1 MKHLRSVSQNAIKAL
16 KTKGETM
23 QKKDSGKAKVG
34 FKPIVGA
41 IRYTIKKGNKTK
53 HLDVIKAR
61 IPNE

>member
-1 MKHLRSVSQNAIKAL
+1 
-16 KTKGETM
+16 M